1 MTWVCVRG
9 ISGADPGF
17 FLVGGTPL
25 RNSVT
30 KNTNTKKKAF
40 DETIS
45 ELLRIH
51 IKKRYISFC
60 MTVKR
65 TAQ

>member
-40 DETIS
+40 D
-45 ELLRIH
+45 
-51 IKKRYISFC
+51 
-60 MTVKR
+60 
-65 TAQ
+65 